1 MNIAHYKLLE
11 QIGAGGLGDVYRAR
25 DTKVGRTV
33 ALKVSEAQEAA
44 GDGARRAALLAR
56 ARDLLK
62 LSHPSIATLFDAG
75 EEGGRAYLA
84 FEFVQGRPLRA
95 VIGNHPLNP
104 RRAVAFGIQL
114 ADALAGAHAEELV
127 HGDIRPETIAVTN
140 KERAKLLDFGLS
152 AFTRGGAARTAGPAA
167 ASDERRRAV
176 APYLAPEEA
185 EGAGPS
191 EASDIFALG
200 CVLFEMLTGRQA
212 VGAGRGKPAP
222 PPSTSAGSVPAE
234 LDAIFTRATAVDPA
248 RRYLSAATLAAE
260 LRGVGAI
267 LDVRAAEQE
276 AMFDEG
282 GAPSFLR
289 RALPWLLALAAL
301 GAAAG
306 GLWIW

>member
-44 GDGARRAALLAR
+44 GDGARRGALLAR

-114 ADALAGAHAEELV
+114 ADALAVAHAEELV
-127 HGDIRPETIAVTN
+127 HGDIRPETIAVTD

-212 VGAGRGKPAP
+212 VGADRGKPAP
-222 PPSTSAGSVPAE
+222 PPSTFAGSVPAE
-234 LDAIFTRATAVDPA
+234 LEAIVTRATAVDPA

-276 AMFDEG
+276 AMFDED
-282 GAPSFLR
+282 APSFLR
-289 RALPWLLALAAL
+289 RVLPWLLALAAL